1 MKPQEFINA
10 VKSGEMDEKLR
21 TVYVLD
27 SEVEKQKPRYISL
40 LEEFIKLFGDDRDV
54 IITSAPGRT
63 EVCGNHTDHN
73 NGKVMAASINLD
85 AIAVCAKSSDN
96 RIRVKSQGHAMNEV
110 NITKLLP
117 DEAEFGRSTAMVR
130 GVVAKIKDLGFEIGG
145 FDAVTT
151 SDVMGGSGLSSSA
164 AFEVLLGTTVSYL
177 FNDGKIS
184 AVDIAKVAQYSENV
198 FFGKPCGL
206 LDQMASSVGTF
217 VSIDF
222 ESTEKPVI
230 KKVDYDFSTSGH
242 SLCIVDTGGNH
253 SDLTDDYA
261 AVRAEMESVAAAM
274 GKNVLREISFEDF
287 KKALPEI
294 KDKVNDRAIIRAFHF
309 YNENIRVV
317 KAVSALESG
326 DFDAFKQII
335 IDSGHSSYMYNQNVF
350 TPVNPT
356 EQKLSVALCMSE
368 DILKGKGA
376 WRVHGGGFAGT
387 IQAFVP
393 NDILDEY
400 KTAMES
406 VFGEGNC
413 HVLIIRPVGG
423 TQVMYLCN
431 CIKERNMKN
440 ELCFF

>member
-117 DEAEFGRSTAMVR
+117 DEAEFGHSTAMVR
-130 GVVAKIKDLGFEIGG
+130 GVVAKIQNLGFEIGG

-261 AVRAEMESVAAAM
+261 VVRAEMESVAAAM

-309 YNENIRVV
+309 YNENIRVE

-350 TPVNPT
+350 APSNPT

-423 TQVMYLCN
+423 TRVM
-431 CIKERNMKN
+431 
-440 ELCFF
+440 

>member
-85 AIAVCAKSSDN
+85 AIAICAKSSDN

-309 YNENIRVV
+309 YNENIRVE

-423 TQVMYLCN
+423 TQVM
-431 CIKERNMKN
+431 
-440 ELCFF
+440 

>member
-117 DEAEFGRSTAMVR
+117 DEAEFGHSTAMVR
-130 GVVAKIKDLGFEIGG
+130 GVVAKIQNLGFEIGG

-309 YNENIRVV
+309 YNENIRVE

-350 TPVNPT
+350 APSNPT

-393 NDILDEY
+393 NDILDE
-400 KTAMES
+400 
-406 VFGEGNC
+406 
-413 HVLIIRPVGG
+413 
-423 TQVMYLCN
+423 
-431 CIKERNMKN
+431 
-440 ELCFF
+440 